1 VYFLNKNQE
10 HKNYI
15 YSQKNVISCGGNPS
29 TGGKNTTKL
38 HKNKKYPK
46 AWG

>member
-1 VYFLNKNQE
+1 MQKLYLFRE
-10 HKNYI
+10 
-15 YSQKNVISCGGNPS
+15 QKNVISCGGNPS